1 MARSAIQLIQDA
13 AGFDGLRQAAAGA
26 QGLAA
31 GDAAAALQSLERA
44 HVLGQ
49 NDFGPHLRV
58 HLRMLHVGWRSRDWH
73 EVRGQVLR
81 IALVP
86 LGHLLGR
93 LPRGNTGA
101 ASVSA
106 FAPMAI
112 APDIERLLAN
122 KES

>member
-1 MARSAIQLIQDA
+1 MKTVSPRIAAFEAALSDA
-13 AGFDGLRQAAAGA
+13 SHR
-26 QGLAA
+26 LAA
-31 GDAAAALQSLERA
+31 GNAAAALAALERA

-49 NDFGPHLRV
+49 SDFGPHLRV
-58 HLRMLHVGWRSRDWH
+58 HLRMLHVGFTSRDWH

-86 LGHLLGR
+86 VGHLLGR
-93 LPRGNTGA
+93 LPRGNTGT

-112 APDIERLLAN
+112 APDIERLLGHE
-122 KES
+122 ES

>member
-1 MARSAIQLIQDA
+1 MKTVSPRIAAFESALSDA
-13 AGFDGLRQAAAGA
+13 SHR
-26 QGLAA
+26 LAA
-31 GDAAAALQSLERA
+31 GHAAAALEALERA

-49 NDFGPHLRV
+49 NEFGSHLRV
-58 HLRMLHVGWRSRDWH
+58 HLRMLHVGFASRDWR

-81 IALVP
+81 IAMVP
-86 LGHLLGR
+86 VGHLLGR

-112 APDIERLLAN
+112 APDVERLLDK
-122 KES
+122 KEA

>member
-1 MARSAIQLIQDA
+1 MKTVSPRIAAFDSALSEA
-13 AGFDGLRQAAAGA
+13 SHR
-26 QGLAA
+26 LAA
-31 GDAAAALQSLERA
+31 GDAAAAMAALERA

-49 NDFGPHLRV
+49 SDIGPHLRV
-58 HLRMLHVGWRSRDWH
+58 HLRMLHAGFASRDWR

-81 IALVP
+81 ITLVP
-86 LGHLLGR
+86 VGHLLGR

-112 APDIERLLAN
+112 APDIERLLDN
-122 KES
+122 KEP